1 VKYIHLAIA
10 VLIVAL
16 TFVFSI
22 FVAMI
27 PAALMRLCKKEAAAQ
42 RWMRFNGTNIA
53 RTVLW
58 SLGVRVKVSGAHH
71 IPAEG
76 SSVCFVSNH
85 QSALDIPAV
94 LAALAIWPGFITKA
108 ELKKVPILNVW
119 IRAMN
124 CVYIDRNSPRSAIG
138 AILSGVEHIRRGIPM
153 FIFPE
158 GTRSKTGAL
167 GAFKS
172 GSLKLAT
179 RAKAIIVPITIDG
192 TRKALE
198 AKVGVRPVTV
208 FLSVAPPVITE
219 GLDEQGLKELPDHV
233 YRTIEQQF
241 RSLSDQA
248 V

>member
-1 VKYIHLAIA
+1 
-10 VLIVAL
+10 
-16 TFVFSI
+16 
-22 FVAMI
+22 
-27 PAALMRLCKKEAAAQ
+27 
-42 RWMRFNGTNIA
+42 
-53 RTVLW
+53 
-58 SLGVRVKVSGAHH
+58 
-71 IPAEG
+71 
-76 SSVCFVSNH
+76 
-85 QSALDIPAV
+85 
-94 LAALAIWPGFITKA
+94 
-108 ELKKVPILNVW
+108 
-119 IRAMN
+119 
-124 CVYIDRNSPRSAIG
+124 
-138 AILSGVEHIRRGIPM
+138 M

>member
-1 VKYIHLAIA
+1 MKYIHLALA
-10 VLIVAL
+10 VLIVAV
-16 TFVFSI
+16 TFILSI
-22 FVAMI
+22 FIAMI
-27 PAALMRLCKKEAAAQ
+27 PAAIMRLLKKEAAAQ

-58 SLGVRVKVSGAHH
+58 SLGVRVKVSGVQY

-94 LAALAIWPGFITKA
+94 LASLAIWPGFITKA
-108 ELKKVPILNVW
+108 ELKKVPILNAW

-124 CVYIDRNSPRSAIG
+124 CVYIDRNSPRSSIG
-138 AILSGVEHIRRGIPM
+138 AILTGVEHIRRGIPM

-158 GTRSKTGAL
+158 GTRSRTGAL
-167 GAFKS
+167 GEFKS
-172 GSLKLAT
+172 GALKLAT
-179 RAKAIIVPITIDG
+179 RAKAAIVPITIDG

-198 AKVGVRPVTV
+198 AKKGIRRVTV
-208 FLSVAPPVITE
+208 YVSVASPVITAE
-219 GLDEQGLKELPDHV
+219 LDEEGLKELPDHV

-241 RSLSDQA
+241 RSLSDQT